1 MRLILPRAK
10 GIPQAEENRSLAA
23 PHDVGVK
30 EERRLRV
37 LLVDDETSLGTS
49 LRRCISRYWNASFVN
64 DGRQALELLRHD
76 NTYDVIVCDLMMPEV
91 TGMDIYEELS
101 HARPELSK
109 RMLFM
114 TGGAFT
120 ERARSFLD
128 SVPNPHLEKP
138 FDLAQLEAAVR
149 SMAAN

>member
-1 MRLILPRAK
+1 MLLI
-10 GIPQAEENRSLAA
+10 
-23 PHDVGVK
+23 
-30 EERRLRV
+30 
-37 LLVDDETSLGTS
+37 DDETALGTS

-76 NTYDVIVCDLMMPEV
+76 CGYDVIVCDLMMPEV
-91 TGMDIYEELS
+91 TGMDIYEELVQS
-101 HARPELSK
+101 KPDLSK

-120 ERARSFLD
+120 ERARSFLE
-128 SVPNPHLEKP
+128 SVPNRHLDKP

-149 SMAAN
+149 SVAAN